1 MTDLNRVKKLAG
13 ILNEDYQYDMTDKGD
28 MHDALGDVQNSMD
41 DAVKNIQKAAGL
53 ARQVYDAVEDTLY
66 TDESVEEADD
76 EDEDDDLF
84 KDDEFTAMDQEDDD
98 EVNKHFKRMRELAGI
113 EERKVNFDPDDMYDQ
128 GTVRKNA
135 LEALMDMFNTA
146 KEYEGEVSDD
156 QIHLLGTIIQDFDLA
171 GIETEKYSEV
181 ENLFRSASANGNVSS
196 LNTIKKAYQQIKQM
210 SPEDVK

>member
-1 MTDLNRVKKLAG
+1 MTDLNRIKKLSG

-41 DAVKNIQKAAGL
+41 DAVKNIQKAAVL
-53 ARQVYDAVEDTLY
+53 ARQVSDAVEDTLY

-76 EDEDDDLF
+76 IETLR
-84 KDDEFTAMDQEDDD
+84 T
-98 EVNKHFKRMRELAGI
+98 LAGI

-146 KEYEGEVSDD
+146 KEYEGEVTDD
-156 QIHLLGTIIQDFDLA
+156 QIHLLGVLVQDFDLA
-171 GIETEKYSEV
+171 GIEEEKYSEV
-181 ENLFRSASANGNVSS
+181 VKLFKSVSAYGNVSG
-196 LNTIKKAYQQIKQM
+196 LDTVRKAYQQIKQM
-210 SPEDVK
+210 SPEDVKK